1 MDHYTQLLA
10 FVWVIEC
17 GSFSAAAR
25 AHDLSPST
33 VSKLIGALEKRL
45 GVRLFVRGSQTLR
58 LTAEGLVF
66 ERSARAVTEAMAA
79 ADQLAESLPNRV
91 SGVLRVHTMATFAKH
106 QLLRWLPDFLQAHP
120 ELSVELEVGAQYVDR
135 FDQGVDIAIHS
146 GVLPDSSRIAQRIG
160 ESEWIVCAAPS
171 YLQQHGTPQAPED
184 LLSHRC
190 FRFSFSSPWNTWAF
204 RHGHEVLTVPVRCQ
218 ASFNQGD
225 LLRELALAGQGIVR
239 LADFHIGADLA
250 AGRLVPL
257 LQDFRLDLR
266 EPVYLIHAHQAPL
279 SPRLRA
285 FQAFITDRIARK
297 GWAV

>member
-33 VSKLIGALEKRL
+33 VSKLIGALEKRM
-45 GVRLFVRGSQTLR
+45 GVRLFVRGQQTVS
-58 LTAEGLVF
+58 LTDEGLAF

-79 ADQLAESLPNRV
+79 ADLQAESLPNRV

-106 QLLRWLPDFLQAHP
+106 QVLRWLPDFLQAYP
-120 ELSVELEVGAQYVDR
+120 DLSVELEVGAQYVDR
-135 FDQGVDIAIHS
+135 FDQGIDASIHS

-171 YLQQHGTPQAPED
+171 YVQQHGAPQAPED
-184 LLSHRC
+184 LLRHRC
-190 FRFSFSSPWNTWAF
+190 FGFSFPSPWNTWAF
-204 RHGHEVLTVPVRCQ
+204 RRGQEVLTVPVRCQ

-266 EPVYLIHAHQAPL
+266 EPVYLIHAHRAPL

-285 FQAFITDRIARK
+285 FQTFITDRIVRQ